1 MAMLKFVRREL
12 HSSGSSSCLSEEDIE
27 AAKKG
32 VTKTLNAASDSTESQ
47 KRGKYN
53 SYTPEQRA
61 KLANMQQKMAHPVQ
75 PSIIPQFGAYTS
87 TNQRQGG

>member
-1 MAMLKFVRREL
+1 MAMLKFVRREV

-27 AAKKG
+27 AVKKG

-61 KLANMQQKMAHPVQ
+61 KIGKYAAENAT
-75 PSIIPQFGAYTS
+75 A
-87 TNQRQGG
+87 